1 MGQQDS
7 GFSAGTVLLSFFI
20 GGIIGAGVALLTA
33 PKTGEETRRMIRDF
47 ADEAKDKAEEYI
59 GQVKDKAGTFVDKGK
74 GFIDR
79 EKNII
84 SKAVEAGKD
93 AYEKEKQQ
101 V

>member
-33 PKTGEETRRMIRDF
+33 PKTGQETRKMIKEFAEDARDR
-47 ADEAKDKAEEYI
+47 AEEYV
-59 GQVKDKAGTFVDKGK
+59 GQVKEKASGLVDRGRELLDK
-74 GFIDR
+74 

-84 SKAVEAGKD
+84 SKAVEAGKE
-93 AYEKEKQQ
+93 AYEREKQG
-101 V
+101 

>member
-7 GFSAGTVLLSFFI
+7 GFSAGTVLLSFFM

-33 PKTGEETRRMIRDF
+33 PKTGQETRKIIKDF
-47 ADEAKDKAEEYI
+47 AEEAKDKAEEYI
-59 GQVKDKAGTFVDKGK
+59 GQVKDKAGSYVDKGK
-74 GFIDR
+74 ELIDK

-93 AYEKEKQQ
+93 AYEKEKQKS
-101 V
+101 

>member
-33 PKTGEETRRMIRDF
+33 PKTGEETRKLIRDF
-47 ADEAKDKAEEYI
+47 ADEARDKAEDYI
-59 GQVKDKAGTFVDKGK
+59 GQAKEKANSYVEKGK
-74 GFIDR
+74 ELIDK

-93 AYEKEKQQ
+93 AYEKEKQRG
-101 V
+101 

>member
-33 PKTGEETRRMIRDF
+33 PKTGQETRKIIRDF
-47 ADEAKDKAEEYI
+47 AEDAKDKAEEYI
-59 GQVKDKAGTFVDKGK
+59 GQVKETAGSYVDKGK
-74 GFIDR
+74 DLIDR

-93 AYEKEKQQ
+93 AYEKERQKG
-101 V
+101 

>member
-33 PKTGEETRRMIRDF
+33 PKTGEETRKIIRDF
-47 ADEAKDKAEEYI
+47 AEDAKDKAEEYV
-59 GQVKDKAGTFVDKGK
+59 GHVKEKASGFVDKGK
-74 GFIDR
+74 ELIDK

-84 SKAVEAGKD
+84 TKAVEAGKE
-93 AYEKEKQQ
+93 AYEREKQG
-101 V
+101 

>member
-33 PKTGEETRRMIRDF
+33 PKTGQETRKIIRDF
-47 ADEAKDKAEEYI
+47 AEDAKDKAEEYI
-59 GQVKDKAGTFVDKGK
+59 GQVKEAAGSYVDKGK
-74 GFIDR
+74 DLIDR

-93 AYEKEKQQ
+93 AYEKERQKG
-101 V
+101 

>member
-33 PKTGEETRRMIRDF
+33 PKTGEETRRIIKDF

-59 GQVKDKAGTFVDKGK
+59 GQVKDKAGSFVDKGK
-74 GFIDR
+74 DFIDR

>member
-7 GFSAGTVLLSFFI
+7 GFSAGTVLLSFFL

-33 PKTGEETRRMIRDF
+33 PKTGQETRKMIKDF
-47 ADEAKDKAEEYI
+47 AEDAKDKAEEYI
-59 GQVKDKAGTFVDKGK
+59 GQVKDKAGSYVDKGK
-74 GFIDR
+74 DLIDR

-93 AYEKEKQQ
+93 AYEKERQKS
-101 V
+101 

>member
-33 PKTGEETRRMIRDF
+33 PKTGQETRKMIKEFAEDARDR
-47 ADEAKDKAEEYI
+47 AEDYV
-59 GQVKDKAGTFVDKGK
+59 GQVKGKASGLVDRGKELLDK
-74 GFIDR
+74 

-84 SKAVEAGKD
+84 GKAVEAGKE
-93 AYEKEKQQ
+93 AYEREKQG
-101 V
+101 

>member
-33 PKTGEETRRMIRDF
+33 PKTGQETRKIIRDF
-47 ADEAKDKAEEYI
+47 AEDAKDKAEEYI
-59 GQVKDKAGTFVDKGK
+59 GQVKDAASSYVDKGK
-74 GFIDR
+74 DLIDR

-93 AYEKEKQQ
+93 AYEKERQKG
-101 V
+101 